1 MLAPSAFLASAAAK
15 LPLQEAI
22 LSSSLAG
29 VEDRAVSIAKARWL
43 HMSNTIEPLDSIKHI
58 QRAWDIPVTTD
69 TYNTLLAACTTAVD
83 QARLKAMVSPHAG
96 DWLHAPP

>member
-1 MLAPSAFLASAAAK
+1 MLAPSAFLASAEAT

-29 VEDRAVSIAKARWL
+29 VDDKAVSIANASWL
-43 HMSNTIEPLDSIKHI
+43 NMSNTIELLDWIKHI
-58 QRAWDIPVTTD
+58 QRAWDTQVTTA

-83 QARLKAMVSPHAG
+83 QARLKAMVSHMQVI
-96 DWLHAPP
+96 DYTLHP